1 MSIDF
6 ELAEQAVLSSM
17 LHDESG
23 VATAQAG
30 EALTKEDFSSL
41 DRGTIFETCLRLAP
55 ANEVDLIIEHP
66 NLKDEVIFL
75 SEQFGGGTI
84 ERYIDY
90 LIDYR
95 NTRSVERALWQAQDD
110 LKDSKPAEEISQTFV
125 NTIAKSL
132 SQRKG
137 VVACGTASKQAYADF
152 LEVDAGGTSAIST
165 GLSKLDHVLGGGF
178 KKGSLYVLAARPGV
192 GKSALAIQMTY
203 ECAKHG
209 LRTSYASLEM
219 TASECAGRLLSN
231 ASGVRKPTGK
241 GFLNQGHKQK
251 LETQVQAMQGWPIT
265 FKDDSTST
273 LQGLQA
279 FLAKQRLE
287 GELGLIVVD
296 YLQLLGVP
304 GMDSRQQEISLISRT
319 LKQIALEMD
328 CSVLALSQLNRALES
343 ANRNPMLSD
352 LRESGSIEQD
362 ADCVLLMHR
371 EKEVDPTS
379 DDIICNVAKNRN
391 GEVRA
396 VKLTFTKPT
405 GRFSLQE
412 PTPSLHEKNPF

>member
-1 MSIDF
+1 MIDV

-30 EALTKEDFSSL
+30 EALTKDDFSCM
-41 DRGTIFETCLRLAP
+41 DRSTIFETCLRLSP
-55 ANEVDLIIEHP
+55 ANEIDVIIEHP
-66 NLKDEVIFL
+66 ELKQEVIFL
-75 SEQFGGGTI
+75 SEKFGGGGI
-84 ERYIDY
+84 ERYIEY
-90 LIDYR
+90 LIDHR
-95 NTRSVERALWQAQDD
+95 NTRSVERALWQANDD
-110 LKDSKPAEEISQTFV
+110 LKASKPAEEISQTFV

-137 VVACGTASKQAYADF
+137 VVACGAASKEAFAEF
-152 LEVDAGGTSAIST
+152 LEVDAGGTQAIPT
-165 GLSKLDHVLGGGF
+165 GLEKLDAILGGGF

-203 ECAKHG
+203 ETAKRG
-209 LRTSYASLEM
+209 LRASYASLEM
-219 TASECAGRLLSN
+219 SSSECAGRLLSN

-241 GFLNQGHKQK
+241 GFLNAGHKQK

-265 FKDDSTST
+265 FKDDN
-273 LQGLQA
+273 QA
-279 FLAKQRLE
+279 TMQSIEAFIAKQRLE
-287 GELGLIVVD
+287 GELGLIVID
-296 YLQLLGVP
+296 YLQLLSSP
-304 GMDSRQQEISLISRT
+304 GHDSRVQEVSHISRS
-319 LKQIALEMD
+319 LKAIAMEYEVP
-328 CSVLALSQLNRALES
+328 VLALSQLNRALES

-371 EKEVDPTS
+371 EKEVDPTN

-396 VKLTFTKPT
+396 TKLTFTKPT
-405 GRFSLQE
+405 GRFS
-412 PTPSLHEKNPF
+412 TRVDTRLHDKKPF